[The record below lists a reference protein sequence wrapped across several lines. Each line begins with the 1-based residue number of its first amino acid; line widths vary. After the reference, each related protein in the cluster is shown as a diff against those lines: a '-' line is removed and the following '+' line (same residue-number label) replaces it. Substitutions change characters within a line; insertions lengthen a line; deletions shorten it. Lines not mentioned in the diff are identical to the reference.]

1 LNILNARP
9 SLKERD
15 LSTSDFS
22 FQAQN
27 PSLAYDN
34 QCIDAPLSRDY
45 LTKRTT
51 AAGGRILRR
60 QSTSTP
66 QTPGYTTTDDFGKDG
81 DDTPHST
88 IPSYRQP
95 SVIQANAS
103 FPADGSTPTAVDLV
117 FLDFIA
123 PNVVSA
129 LNSVGAKY
137 SASDVAY
144 YLPRLF
150 TTNSYLPAYAK
161 LKWQKG
167 MPSCPVGGG
176 F

>member
-1 LNILNARP
+1 M
-9 SLKERD
+9 
-15 LSTSDFS
+15 
-22 FQAQN
+22 
-27 PSLAYDN
+27 
-34 QCIDAPLSRDY
+34 LSRLWWRCWTDVVY
-45 LTKRTT
+45 GKLSVGNLVVSDVPRRAAATTITSLGKTPQLPKQALTDPHFLL
-51 AAGGRILRR
+51 I
-60 QSTSTP
+60 TSTP

-129 LNSVGAKY
+129 LNGVGAKY

-144 YLPRLF
+144 YLPRQF